1 MIDPATITA
10 VGGAIAAVGAA
21 FFGGK
26 TGGANSLNGFKEEV
40 RTNFKGVHE
49 KLDGL
54 TRTDGSHEARLGRIE
69 TIVDRRLASQPVLD
83 ERRVAP

>member
-10 VGGAIAAVGAA
+10 VGGAVAAVGAA

-40 RTNFKGVHE
+40 RGRFDSVDE
-49 KLDGL
+49 
-54 TRTDGSHEARLGRIE
+54 RLGVLTKADGMHEEAISAL
-69 TIVDRRLASQPVLD
+69 RRRHTDALVGSD
-83 ERRVAP
+83 ERRDVA

>member
-26 TGGANSLNGFKEEV
+26 TGGANSLNGFKEEC
-40 RTNFKGVHE
+40 RTSFTKMDE
-49 KLDGL
+49 KLDDL
-54 TRTDGSHEARLGRIE
+54 MKTDGAHESRLARIE
-69 TIVDRRLASQPVLD
+69 TIVDRRLGTQPVLE
-83 ERRVAP
+83 ERRVAT